1 MEELNINGIEIFG
14 YISMIVVLVSMTMKN
29 IKKLRIINSIACAM
43 FVVYGIIL
51 SAYPIVLMNIL
62 VIFINLY
69 NLKKGT

>member
-62 VIFINLY
+62 VIFINLH

>member
-69 NLKKGT
+69 NLKKYT